1 MKNYFQIQFQV
12 EKEKILVLSNVETV
26 HVEDFGPKQPMPT
39 AANVPVRSG
48 SLNVRFFR
56 DVWWWINPEFRAIFK
71 NVKIFEIGAKFSLLA
86 PLESQCWKRFRF
98 AQCPVFSR
106 CLMTNQSRISCHF
119 QKGKNLWNWSEI
131 QPASDKSHL
140 LHIKRRYCSRH
151 MLANSMLEKTFP
163 PKSANALTH

>member
-86 PLESQCWKRFRF
+86 PLESQCWKRSRF

-131 QPASDKSHL
+131 HPVSTAL
-140 LHIKRRYCSRH
+140 VP
-151 MLANSMLEKTFP
+151 MLETVPVRSMSGFFEMYDDESIPNFMPFLKI
-163 PKSANALTH
+163 